1 MTEMSREE
9 EVIPENREIEIEIKT
24 TAAIETKI
32 GIIGEK
38 KEGEITAV
46 GMIEGETTAVAGMTE
61 GEMAVAAEILIPAAT
76 TELVGVRDLLK
87 IAITAAMEV
96 VDDIEIA
103 IRDMTLVPPPDALGV
118 EEEAEAEAVVD
129 LWVTLWGLVVEEG
142 EVVVVDPVAFSR
154 LLQVVILAVDT
165 KETWQ
170 REVKERCNARIRP

>member
-9 EVIPENREIEIEIKT
+9 EVIPENREIEITT

-46 GMIEGETTAVAGMTE
+46 GMIEEETTAVAGMTE
-61 GEMAVAAEILIPAAT
+61 GEMAVAAEILIPATT
-76 TELVGVRDLLK
+76 TELVGDRDLLK

-103 IRDMTLVPPPDALGV
+103 IRDMTLVPPPDAVGV
-118 EEEAEAEAVVD
+118 EEEAEAVVD
-129 LWVTLWGLVVEEG
+129 LWVTLWGLAVEEG
-142 EVVVVDPVAFSR
+142 EVVVVVDLVAFSR